1 MKQKILLACVALT
14 IMLSACN
21 SSSDHSAQ
29 KNNTDSLSTVGNTS
43 VQTFNLDTTTLS
55 SGASYY
61 QCEMDPEVI
70 SDKPGSCSKCGMELT
85 ALKKL

>member
-1 MKQKILLACVALT
+1 MKQKIFLTSVALAA
-14 IMLSACN
+14 MLSACN
-21 SSSDHSAQ
+21 SSSDHSSQ
-29 KNNTDSLSTVGNTS
+29 KNSADSLSTAGNTS
-43 VQTFNLDTTTLS
+43 AQTFNLDTTTLS